1 MGLEKQSIDGC
12 TANPGN
18 TQKFQERMLVLAIH
32 TYAFEN
38 IVLESA
44 LV

>member
-1 MGLEKQSIDGC
+1 MGARR
-12 TANPGN
+12 TPGN
-18 TQKFQERMLVLAIH
+18 TQESQERMLVLAIH
-32 TYAFEN
+32 IYAFEN